1 MGTKDVDVMMGA
13 RSLAITS
20 EVFQVGGYGYTDP
33 QDAAAYLVNIAGR
46 AALVDAGC
54 GRATDLLLANI
65 ESTGTDPGAIDWL
78 LLTHCHYDHAG
89 GAKTLRR
96 LLGCRVL
103 AHALD
108 AAYIEAGDDMVTA
121 ASWYGATMPPC
132 PVDRKITAVADT
144 IALGSR
150 CLEAIAIPGHSPGS
164 VAYLL
169 ESEGARV
176 LFAQDVHGPLHAD
189 LLSRPDDYQR
199 SLRRLRAL
207 RADILC
213 EGHYGVYRGRAAVD
227 DYIAQFLARE

>member
-1 MGTKDVDVMMGA
+1 MMGA
-13 RSLAITS
+13 RSLPITC

-33 QDAAAYLVNIAGR
+33 QDAAVYLMTIDGR

-54 GRATDLLLANI
+54 GRATDLLLANV
-65 ESTGTDPGAIDWL
+65 ESTGTDPGAIEWL

-89 GAKTLRR
+89 GAKALRR

-108 AAYIEAGDDMVTA
+108 APYVEAGDDTVTA
-121 ASWYGATMPPC
+121 ASWYGTTMTPC
-132 PVDRKITAVADT
+132 PVDRKIAAEQDT

-150 CLEAIAIPGHSPGS
+150 SLEAIAIPGHSPGS
-164 VAYLL
+164 LAYLL

-189 LLSRPDDYQR
+189 LLSRRDDYQS
-199 SLRRLRAL
+199 SLRRLLEL
-207 RADILC
+207 RADVLC
-213 EGHYGVYRGRAAVD
+213 EGHYGIYRGRAAVD
-227 DYIAQFLARE
+227 GYIAQFITAA